1 MEIEVDLN
9 GLKLSNW
16 IAIAIA
22 LVLVILGVVGY
33 RVTPEGNRILTWED
47 WQVRR
52 AHLEYRR
59 EVGVLQGALDRLAQ
73 VVNRT
78 PDPLRAQMTAD
89 RVLRDLDAVRLAVL
103 EPAKGAVGEA
113 ALAVRAWALGGE
125 REAAVQAVARAVE
138 VVQQAAE
145 GVR

>member
-145 GVR
+145 DVR

>member
-47 WQVRR
+47 WQVHQ
-52 AHLEYRR
+52 AHQAYRR
-59 EVGVLQGALDRLAQ
+59 EVGVLQSALDRLAQ

>member
-1 MEIEVDLN
+1 MEIEVDLK
-9 GLKLSNW
+9 GLKVSNL
-16 IAIAIA
+16 AIIA
-22 LVLVILGVVGY
+22 LVAVLVILGVVGY
-33 RVTPEGNRILTWED
+33 HVTPEGNRILTWED
-47 WQVRR
+47 WQVRQ

-89 RVLRDLDAVRLAVL
+89 RVLRDLDEVTLAVL
-103 EPAKGAVGEA
+103 EPAKGAVSEA

-125 REAAVQAVARAVE
+125 RESAVQAVARAVE

-145 GVR
+145 EVK

>member
-47 WQVRR
+47 WQVRQ

>member
-59 EVGVLQGALDRLAQ
+59 QVGVLQGALDRLAQ

-89 RVLRDLDAVRLAVL
+89 RVLRDLDAVRLALL

-113 ALAVRAWALGGE
+113 ALAVQAWALGGE

-145 GVR
+145 DVR

>member
-9 GLKLSNW
+9 GLKVSNL
-16 IAIAIA
+16 AIIA
-22 LVLVILGVVGY
+22 LAAVLVILGVVGY

-47 WQVRR
+47 WQVRK

-59 EVGVLQGALDRLAQ
+59 EVGVLQSALDRLAQ

-89 RVLRDLDAVRLAVL
+89 RVLRDLDEVRLAVL
-103 EPAKGAVGEA
+103 EPARGAVGEA

-125 REAAVQAVARAVE
+125 REAAVQAVAHAVE

-145 GVR
+145 EVK

>member
-89 RVLRDLDAVRLAVL
+89 RVLRDLDAVRLALL

-145 GVR
+145 DVR

>member
-9 GLKLSNW
+9 GLKVSNL
-16 IAIAIA
+16 AIVA
-22 LVLVILGVVGY
+22 LVAVLVILGVVGY

-59 EVGVLQGALDRLAQ
+59 EVGVLQGALDHLAQ

-145 GVR
+145 DVR

>member
-1 MEIEVDLN
+1 MEIEVDLK
-9 GLKLSNW
+9 GLKVSNL
-16 IAIAIA
+16 AIIA
-22 LVLVILGVVGY
+22 LVAVLVILGVVGY
-33 RVTPEGNRILTWED
+33 HVTPEGNRILTWED
-47 WQVRR
+47 WQVRK

-89 RVLRDLDAVRLAVL
+89 RVLRDLDEVTLAVL

>member
-9 GLKLSNW
+9 GLKVSNL
-16 IAIAIA
+16 AIVA
-22 LVLVILGVVGY
+22 LVAVLVILGVVGY

-145 GVR
+145 DVR